1 MKEKSIRDILFFF
14 EAWLFLNIA
23 KLMILFFPF
32 KKIAGKIGVPQFE
45 TEHENQTNETVVEVQ
60 IAVRRGV
67 KFVFFSSKCYDQALA
82 STFMLKRRNIPSTIY
97 FGLNKLILNYLLM
110 HGSGAIGLLFQ
121 VKRDMKSTLLWLG
134 LVQNPNNCF

>member
-1 MKEKSIRDILFFF
+1 MKEKSIRDILLFF

-60 IAVRRGV
+60 IAVTRGV

-97 FGLNKLILNYLLM
+97 FGLNKFDGQLSAHAWVRCNRVIV
-110 HGSGAIGLLFQ
+110 SGKKGYEKYTPVAWFGT
-121 VKRDMKSTLLWLG
+121 KPK
-134 LVQNPNNCF
+134 

>member
-97 FGLNKLILNYLLM
+97 FGLNKFDRQLSAHAWVRCNRVIV
-110 HGSGAIGLLFQ
+110 SGKKGYEKYTPVAWFGT
-121 VKRDMKSTLLWLG
+121 KPK
-134 LVQNPNNCF
+134 